1 MFDFGFSEVLVAAVI
16 GLIVIGPERLPKV
29 ARTLGHL
36 FGKLQR
42 YVTDLKDDISRQA
55 EVEEFNQIKA
65 SVEDTAKDI
74 EDSMS
79 TNINF
84 IEDEVK
90 AVGTL
95 SSEGKSSTDDEI
107 DKKDADLKMPA
118 ALASVVGG
126 QPPIVEADNEGLGQK
141 DEDAGSEVKSKQK

>member
-1 MFDFGFSEVLVAAVI
+1 MFDFGFSEILVAAVI
-16 GLIVIGPERLPKV
+16 GLIVIGPERLPRV

-36 FGKLQR
+36 VGRLQR
-42 YVTDLKDDISRQA
+42 YVVDLKDDISRQA
-55 EVEEFNQIKA
+55 ELEEFNQIKA

-74 EDSMS
+74 EESVS
-79 TNINF
+79 NNINF

-95 SSEGKSSTDDEI
+95 SAEEGSSAGGQTN
-107 DKKDADLKMPA
+107 DKAENLRMPA

-126 QPPIVEADNEGLGQK
+126 QSSPVKADNESPSLKDDNAGGEVEREQK
-141 DEDAGSEVKSKQK
+141 